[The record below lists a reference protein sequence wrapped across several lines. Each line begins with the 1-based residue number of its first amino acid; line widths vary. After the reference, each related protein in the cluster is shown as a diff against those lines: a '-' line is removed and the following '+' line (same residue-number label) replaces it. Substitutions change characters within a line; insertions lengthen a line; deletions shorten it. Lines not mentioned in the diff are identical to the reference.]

1 MSYFVNRILSS
12 ALFTVLVGAT
22 AATASAQQATF
33 HLPVQAT
40 WGSLVLP
47 PGDYT
52 VHLPHPSPGTGELLL
67 QGPTAGFIIATSGDV
82 YGGRAEPPAHGD
94 YLQLVKVGDT
104 FYVAKYEEAS
114 MDTTFFFKT
123 PKPPRPEH
131 MAARQAV
138 TIPVKRS

>member
-1 MSYFVNRILSS
+1 MSYFVNRILSF

-22 AATASAQQATF
+22 AATASAQQASF
-33 HLPVQAT
+33 HLPFEAK

-52 VHLPHPSPGTGELLL
+52 VHLPEPALGSREVLV
-67 QGPTAGFIIATSGDV
+67 QGPAVGFIMALTADN
-82 YGGRAEPPAHGD
+82 YGGRIAAPPNGD
-94 YLQLVKVGDT
+94 YLKLVKIGDT

-114 MDTTFFFKT
+114 MDTTLFFKT
-123 PKPPRPEH
+123 PKQPRPER
-131 MAARQAV
+131 MAAREVV